1 MKKILILALGMFSL
15 GMDTYIVAG
24 LIPEMSRSLNQ
35 SSTAIGQGVTIFTL
49 VFAISAPLFSIFL
62 AKIIVKQTLIFAL
75 IIFIFA
81 NIMTS
86 LAVNLPIYLLA
97 RAIAGLG
104 AGIFSPMAVSTGSQ
118 LVENK
123 NRGKALATVVGG
135 MSIGTVIGVPLGIQ
149 ISNLTSW
156 RVTLLFIV
164 LISTLTCVLIA
175 IHFRA
180 IFAPTPPSIKERFK
194 LFIHPHIIRIMTVTV
209 CAAIASLGLYTYL
222 SKIVEHYQSI
232 YSLTTYL
239 MLWGVGGLIG
249 SFSIGFIIDRFKFT
263 NLIVL
268 SIMILLLFSF
278 ILLPISIHTPIASCL
293 PFLLWG
299 AMGWA
304 TQAPQQHILIKN
316 YKSYGETAVALNSS
330 VNYLGSSIG
339 SALCGSLLFITHNIN
354 MLVYLSIFICSIGLL
369 VQLANIL
376 IDKKQS
382 F

>member
-62 AKIIVKQTLIFAL
+62 AKINVKQTLIFAL

-149 ISNLTSW
+149 ISNLSSW

-239 MLWGVGGLIG
+239 MLWGIGGLIG
-249 SFSIGFIIDRFKFT
+249 SFSIGFIIDMFKFT

-354 MLVYLSIFICSIGLL
+354 MLVYLSIFICGIGLL

>member
-62 AKIIVKQTLIFAL
+62 AKINVKQTLIFAL

-97 RAIAGLG
+97 RAIAGVG

-123 NRGKALATVVGG
+123 NRGKSLATVVGG

-222 SKIVEHYQSI
+222 SKIVEQYQSI

-239 MLWGVGGLIG
+239 MMWGIGGLIG

-278 ILLPISIHTPIASCL
+278 ILLPISIHTPIASRL

-316 YKSYGETAVALNSS
+316 YESYGETAVALNSS

>member
-62 AKIIVKQTLIFAL
+62 AKINVKQTLIFSL

-149 ISNLTSW
+149 ISNLSSW

-175 IHFRA
+175 IHFKA
-180 IFAPTPPSIKERFK
+180 IFAPTPPSIKERLK

>member
-62 AKIIVKQTLIFAL
+62 AKINVKQTLIFAL

-135 MSIGTVIGVPLGIQ
+135 LSIGTVIGVPLGIQ
-149 ISNLTSW
+149 ISNLSSW

-239 MLWGVGGLIG
+239 MLWGIGGLIG
-249 SFSIGFIIDRFKFT
+249 SFSIGFIIDMFKFT

-293 PFLLWG
+293 SFLLWG

-354 MLVYLSIFICSIGLL
+354 MLVYLSIFICGIGLL
-369 VQLANIL
+369 VQLTNIL

>member
-62 AKIIVKQTLIFAL
+62 AKINVKQTLIFAL

-149 ISNLTSW
+149 ISNLSSW

-239 MLWGVGGLIG
+239 MLWGIGGLIG
-249 SFSIGFIIDRFKFT
+249 SFSIGFIIDMFKFT

-330 VNYLGSSIG
+330 VNYLGSSIV

-354 MLVYLSIFICSIGLL
+354 MLVYLSIFICGIGLL
-369 VQLANIL
+369 VQLTNIL

>member
-62 AKIIVKQTLIFAL
+62 AKINVKQTLIFAL

-149 ISNLTSW
+149 ISNLSSW

-222 SKIVEHYQSI
+222 SKIVEQYQSI

-239 MLWGVGGLIG
+239 MMWGIGGLIG

-354 MLVYLSIFICSIGLL
+354 MLVYLSIFICGIGLL
-369 VQLANIL
+369 VQLTNIL

>member
-62 AKIIVKQTLIFAL
+62 AKINVKQTLIFAL

-97 RAIAGLG
+97 RAIAGVG

-156 RVTLLFIV
+156 RVALLFIV

-239 MLWGVGGLIG
+239 MMWGIGGLIG

-278 ILLPISIHTPIASCL
+278 ILLPISIHTPIASFL

-354 MLVYLSIFICSIGLL
+354 MLVYLSIFICNIGLL